1 MGDKTK
7 IRTQIEL
14 LSALEQGEVVTQM
27 ALSKRLSVSVGLVNA
42 LLKRVTHKG
51 LVKAKAAPYKRWAY
65 YLTPRGFEEK
75 SRLVA
80 EYLEASLEFY
90 RTARQEYRSLFVRG
104 RECGFRKFVL
114 VGRGEVAEIALLAA
128 VESDAEI
135 VGILDRG
142 ANTERLNRLPVFQ
155 SLDEAGD
162 WDALV
167 ITASRHPQEAFE
179 GVRDQ
184 ATDQQLLAP
193 PFLHVVRQPV
203 DSEAPDV
210 APRGTKR

>member
-7 IRTQIEL
+7 IQTQIEL
-14 LSALEQGEVVTQM
+14 LSALERGEVVTQM

-80 EYLEASLEFY
+80 EYLETSLAFF
-90 RTARQEYRSLFVRG
+90 RKARQEYRALFLRG

-128 VESDAEI
+128 VEADAEV

-142 ANTERLNRLPVFQ
+142 ANADRLNGLPVFQ
-155 SLDEAGD
+155 SLEEIKD

-167 ITASRHPQEAFE
+167 ITASRHPQEVFE
-179 GVRDQ
+179 QVRD
-184 ATDQQLLAP
+184 AVPDQQLLAP
-193 PFLHVVRQPV
+193 DFLHIVRQPL
-203 DSEAPDV
+203 DFEPPEV
-210 APRGTKR
+210 APARAER

>member
-7 IRTQIEL
+7 IQTEIEL
-14 LSALEQGEVVTQM
+14 LSALDRGEVVTQM

-42 LLKRVTHKG
+42 LLKRVMHKG
-51 LVKAKAAPYKRWAY
+51 LVKARAAPYKRWAY

-90 RTARQEYRSLFVRG
+90 RKARQEYRSLFVRG
-104 RECGFRKFVL
+104 QECGFRKFVL
-114 VGRGEVAEIALLAA
+114 VGRGEAAEIALLAA
-128 VESDAEI
+128 VETDVEV

-142 ANTERLNRLPVFQ
+142 ANTDHLNGLPVFR
-155 SLDEAGD
+155 SLEEAGD

-167 ITASRHPQEAFE
+167 ITASRHPQEAYE
-179 GVRDQ
+179 GVRER

-193 PFLHVVRQPV
+193 PFLHVVRQPMNF
-203 DSEAPDV
+203 EAPDV
-210 APRGTKR
+210 ASAGKNR

>member
-7 IRTQIEL
+7 IQTQIEL
-14 LSALEQGEVVTQM
+14 LTALERGEVVTQM

-42 LLKRVTHKG
+42 LLKRVMHKG

-80 EYLEASLEFY
+80 EYLETSLAFY
-90 RTARQEYRSLFVRG
+90 RRARQEYRTVFLRG
-104 RECGFRKFVL
+104 WECGYRRFVL
-114 VGRGEVAEIALLAA
+114 VGGGEVAEIALLAA
-128 VESDAEI
+128 IETDAEV
-135 VGILDRG
+135 VGILDRE
-142 ANTERLNRLPVFQ
+142 ANANMLNGLPVFR
-155 SLDEAGD
+155 SLKEVKA

-179 GVRDQ
+179 GVREDVPGQ
-184 ATDQQLLAP
+184 RLLSP
-193 PFLHVVRQPV
+193 PFLHVVREPLEYQAR
-203 DSEAPDV
+203 EV
-210 APRGTKR
+210 ARAGAER